1 MKEQAAKLSVNR
13 RGGPSDRTAPRSRA
27 TFFRA
32 ASAAC
37 GLLCGSAA
45 TADEQAA
52 LEARIASL
60 RREAVAYEHGNGLS
74 KDGTRAAALYC
85 EAAKLG
91 DAASQFDLGWMYANG
106 RGVRKDDALAAFFF
120 RSAAAQGVEQAGNM
134 LRAVGEPTGE
144 LPECMR
150 DPEPPMIEAPA
161 ADQEPGSG
169 PDPAIG
175 APPMVVELV
184 GKLAPQYQVP
194 PRLVLA
200 VIAAES
206 NFNRLAVSPKNAQGL
221 MQLIPET
228 AQRFGVKNVF
238 DPAQNVR
245 GGIAYLRWLLAYFE
259 GDVALVAAAYNAGE
273 RAVERHLGV
282 PPFSETRAYVR
293 RILAAVRPVTQVY
306 DASVVEPSPQ
316 LPLIRQR
323 QRAK

>member
-1 MKEQAAKLSVNR
+1 MSEQVAGSGLRACGATSGHAGR
-13 RGGPSDRTAPRSRA
+13 RWGATVSRA
-27 TFFRA
+27 A
-32 ASAAC
+32 LAVC
-37 GLLCGSAA
+37 GLLCGSPA

-52 LEARIASL
+52 LDAHIASL

-74 KDGTRAAALYC
+74 RDGARAAALYC

-120 RSAAAQGVEQAGNM
+120 RSAAAQGVAQAGNM
-134 LRAVGEPTGE
+134 LRAVGEPTAE

-150 DPEPPMIEAPA
+150 DPEPPTVEAPIA
-161 ADQEPGSG
+161 ETEPDSG
-169 PDPAIG
+169 LDPAIG

-184 GKLAPQYQVP
+184 GKLAAQYQVP

-259 GDVALVAAAYNAGE
+259 GDVSLVAAAYNAGE